1 MQLTLFLTVLF
12 SLSLSA
18 LSEAQNI
25 DAVERKLGEA
35 VAEGALSLKQ
45 AAIMLNA
52 LHEVD
57 ESEGR
62 DKYRGKHLVGA
73 EKKFEAWVEG
83 VGEHIE
89 EAVED
94 GDLTEDEGWTKWKAF
109 KKEQLMPKLKS
120 SVKEGRV
127 SSEWSRA
134 FIKGIE
140 MAEVGDALKSALA
153 KGEMTEDEAWKK
165 WEKLYGDESEI
176 SDKD

>member
-1 MQLTLFLTVLF
+1 
-12 SLSLSA
+12 
-18 LSEAQNI
+18 
-25 DAVERKLGEA
+25 
-35 VAEGALSLKQ
+35 
-45 AAIMLNA
+45 
-52 LHEVD
+52 
-57 ESEGR
+57 
-62 DKYRGKHLVGA
+62 
-73 EKKFEAWVEG
+73 
-83 VGEHIE
+83 
-89 EAVED
+89 
-94 GDLTEDEGWTKWKAF
+94 
-109 KKEQLMPKLKS
+109 MPKLKS